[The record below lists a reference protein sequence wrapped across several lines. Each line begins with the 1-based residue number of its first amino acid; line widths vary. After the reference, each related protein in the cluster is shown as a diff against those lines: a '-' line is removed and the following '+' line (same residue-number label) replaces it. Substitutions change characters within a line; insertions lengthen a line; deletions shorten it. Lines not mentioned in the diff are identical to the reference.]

1 MGKKKRHE
9 DIWPQKLLLKSPHSE
24 ICFVSKHFRQRLF
37 VFSLYDSR
45 RVNTYPLTNKG
56 DQRFKP
62 YKELGVI
69 HDVFREVVGVLWQG
83 YDGQR
88 FDFF

>member
-1 MGKKKRHE
+1 MIHAA
-9 DIWPQKLLLKSPHSE
+9 LT
-24 ICFVSKHFRQRLF
+24 C
-37 VFSLYDSR
+37 
-45 RVNTYPLTNKG
+45 PLTNKG

-88 FDFF
+88 FDFFLAVH